1 MAAARTERLMKLL
14 IMLLVQRRHI
24 GKERIRELLYPGQTD
39 EAFNRMFER
48 DKDDLRALGVPVDVS
63 STDAFFED
71 EIGYRIKPDDLQL
84 PEIDL
89 NADEA
94 AVIGLATKVWEHARL
109 AEATS
114 EAMTKLVAT
123 GAEVDLGAL
132 DLVSPRLSADEP
144 AFDVLWESAL
154 DRTAVEFE
162 YGRPGDQPRTRHL
175 QPWGIV
181 RYSGRWYVVGYDTDR
196 ADERV
201 FRLSRIVG
209 EPRRTGR
216 PGGFEVPQGIDLG
229 DVARRLDQPSVQEP
243 AVVLA
248 RKGSGYGLR
257 RVASAVETGVE
268 GPDGSHDWDR
278 LHLTHAGPESAG
290 DLLAYGDD
298 VYVEAPIALRDELI
312 ARVEAFLEAAG
323 ESR

>member
-1 MAAARTERLMKLL
+1 MAAARSERLMKLL

-24 GKERIRELLYPGQTD
+24 GKERIREILYPGQSD

-63 STDAFFED
+63 STDAFFDD

-84 PEIDL
+84 PQIDL
-89 NADEA
+89 TADEA

-114 EAMTKLVAT
+114 QAMTKLVASS
-123 GAEVDLGAL
+123 EVDLAAL

-154 DRTAVEFE
+154 DRTAVEFD

-181 RYSGRWYVVGYDTDR
+181 RWSGRWYVVGFDTDR
-196 ADERV
+196 EDERV

-209 EPRRTGR
+209 EPRRTGA
-216 PGGFEVPQGIDLG
+216 PGGFEVPHGIDLG
-229 DVARRLDQPSVQEP
+229 EVARRLDQPSVQEP

-248 RKGSGYGLR
+248 RTGTGYGLR
-257 RVASAVETGVE
+257 RNAAGIETGVE
-268 GPDGSHDWDR
+268 GPDGTHEWDR
-278 LHLTHAGPESAG
+278 LHLSHAGPESAG

-298 VYVEAPIALRDELI
+298 VYVESPLALRDEVI
-312 ARVEAFLEAAG
+312 ARVEAFLEAA
-323 ESR
+323 S